1 MTLRE
6 ARELQAE
13 IRDKWGYHCTVPL
26 GWGPNGYWCQI
37 STSVGSGRFMN
48 RAEARKYR
56 ADSLRRHR
64 NAMREL
70 SKPLVRPAR
79 SPIERMVDRACGL

>member
-37 STSVGSGRFMN
+37 STTVGDVRLKSRG
-48 RAEARKYR
+48 EARKYR

-64 NAMREL
+64 KALRDL
-70 SKPLVRPAR
+70 RPKRDTRTPL
-79 SPIERMVDRACGL
+79 ERMIDQACGVPR